1 MFGEDKKSIREEIVD
16 RILEIQQQMEPAM
29 KVVSSVPSNSEG
41 AQGSRKI
48 VKKDGKVYLY
58 HKVDGEWYKT
68 EMEKE

>member
-1 MFGEDKKSIREEIVD
+1 MFGDDKKSIREEISD

-29 KVVSSVPSNSEG
+29 KVTNAVPGNGEG
-41 AQGSRKI
+41 VQGSRKI